1 MSAVYCRACDDDVD
15 FDSPAC
21 LANITPKR
29 AKAKHR
35 NLFNIESELELPNVK
50 EVKKERTN
58 NIPVKE
64 KKHENRKNV
73 KENCA
78 NGKNNNKKVEEYELA
93 QLATAFDD
101 DLSIDMV
108 KMGVLNEFE
117 SELMIRVQGKE
128 ELPATQ
134 TTNTETIGL
143 NNVTLKYS
151 SVDNCSAH
159 AIDSNRLSNDTV
171 IDNSNVN
178 SNMGKIK
185 ENKNKKATDDYNG
198 NDGRFDRRNRAYST
212 LPKMKNKQTV
222 PNVRPLRKVPMQ
234 TTPDGTNIYY
244 WCDVPKKMLKG

>member
-1 MSAVYCRACDDDVD
+1 MSAVYCRACDYDVD

-29 AKAKHR
+29 SKPKHR
-35 NLFNIESELELPNVK
+35 NLFNIESELEIPNVK
-50 EVKKERTN
+50 EPKKERN
-58 NIPVKE
+58 LSVKE
-64 KKHENRKNV
+64 KKTENRKNV
-73 KENCA
+73 KENCV

-101 DLSIDMV
+101 DDDPSIDMV
-108 KMGVLNEFE
+108 KMGILNEFE
-117 SELMIRVQGKE
+117 SQLMIRVQGKE

-143 NNVTLKYS
+143 NNVNLKYS

-159 AIDSNRLSNDTV
+159 ALDSNRLLNDAV
-171 IDNSNVN
+171 IDNSNT
-178 SNMGKIK
+178 SNARKIK
-185 ENKNKKATDDYNG
+185 EMKNKTTTDDYNG

-222 PNVRPLRKVPMQ
+222 PNVRPLRKVPMR

-244 WCDVPKKMLKG
+244 WCDVPKKTLKG